1 MSENANRPNE
11 TTETAE
17 TIDAPMLEIDDLAVS
32 YGKTPILRDVD
43 VTVGEGEIV
52 GIMGK
57 NGVGKTTLV
66 KAIMGLLEA
75 VDGRIVFDGEVVV
88 DATEAATADADRGSL
103 SSKIVD
109 TLRPATPAGTWVGAD
124 ERARRGMGYI
134 PQGRDVFPELTVK
147 ENLRMGETINDG
159 DADFR
164 YDDVYEYFPILEER
178 STQKAGTLSGGQQQM
193 LAIGRALIGNPDL
206 LLLDEPSEG
215 VQPSIVQDI
224 TRDLERVNQDLGT
237 TILFVEQNLHVVQ
250 NLAERCYATDK
261 GTIVDELGADRLQS
275 REAVTE
281 YLAV

>member
-1 MSENANRPNE
+1 
-11 TTETAE
+11 
-17 TIDAPMLEIDDLAVS
+17 MLEIESLGVS
-32 YGKTPILRDVD
+32 YGKTPILRDIDITVD
-43 VTVGEGEIV
+43 DGEIV

-66 KAIMGLLEA
+66 KAVMGLLEA
-75 VDGRIVFDGEVVV
+75 SDGRIVFDGDVVV
-88 DATEAATADADRGSL
+88 DATEASADDASNGVTGHLATALGLGS
-103 SSKIVD
+103 
-109 TLRPATPAGTWVGAD
+109 TAGTWVSAD

-134 PQGRDVFPELTVK
+134 PQGRDVFPELTVR
-147 ENLRMGETINDG
+147 ENLKMGESINED
-159 DADFR
+159 DDEVR
-164 YDDVYEYFPILEER
+164 YEDVYDYFPILEER
-178 STQKAGTLSGGQQQM
+178 RSQEAGTLSGGQQQM

-224 TRDLERVNQDLGT
+224 TRDLQQVNRDLGT

-250 NLAERCYATDK
+250 HLAERCYAIDK
-261 GTIVDELGADRLQS
+261 GTIVDELGPDRMQE